1 MTNLFAIPAAITYS
15 YKGIYGT
22 SKPTNKISIKGA
34 NMENA
39 TVFMPRMEMTGTTFI
54 FYPLQK
60 TVILLWKGY
69 A

>member
-1 MTNLFAIPAAITYS
+1 
-15 YKGIYGT
+15 
-22 SKPTNKISIKGA
+22 
-34 NMENA
+34 MENA
-39 TVFMPRMEMTGTTFI
+39 TVFMPGMEMTGTTFI

>member
-1 MTNLFAIPAAITYS
+1 
-15 YKGIYGT
+15 
-22 SKPTNKISIKGA
+22 
-34 NMENA
+34 MENA
-39 TVFMPRMEMTGTTFI
+39 TVFMPGMEMNGTTFI